1 MPFAACLLTRVKY
14 LSPILLCALLLT
26 GCGTRGLIIT
36 PGVEMV
42 NEKWIRGATV
52 SAPDKDGNMVPGVK
66 VDIPPGAIIIAP
78 EK

>member
-1 MPFAACLLTRVKY
+1 MLSAAFSQTRVKF
-14 LSPILLCALLLT
+14 LSLIALCVLLLS
-26 GCGTRGLIIT
+26 GCGSKGLIIT
-36 PGVEMV
+36 GGTEMV

-66 VDIPPGAIIIAP
+66 IDVPPGAIIIAP